1 MSREKLWQIFFL
13 IFLLILERLI
23 SPHLSSVAIK
33 QTLTQFFSPSSLLI
47 CRLFG
52 TKCEKCTRSF
62 AASDFVMRAKNKIF
76 HLECFRCVA
85 CDKQLVHGDEF
96 ALRPDGLFCK
106 EDHSAGSLGPLH
118 LEENNN
124 NDHTDDLE
132 QDIDDQSQD
141 DEKDLLLL
149 DDRFADSGMLKDE

>member
-1 MSREKLWQIFFL
+1 
-13 IFLLILERLI
+13 
-23 SPHLSSVAIK
+23 
-33 QTLTQFFSPSSLLI
+33 
-47 CRLFG
+47 
-52 TKCEKCTRSF
+52 
-62 AASDFVMRAKNKIF
+62 MRAKNKIF

-106 EDHSAGSLGPLH
+106 EDHSAGSLGPHLH
-118 LEENNN
+118 LHEENNN

-141 DEKDLLLL
+141 DDKDLLLL
-149 DDRFADSGMLKDE
+149 DDRFADSGMLKMTGDRCGPVCLVLTYLGTYMQGSGVQPRIFLFLPSHFRQIA